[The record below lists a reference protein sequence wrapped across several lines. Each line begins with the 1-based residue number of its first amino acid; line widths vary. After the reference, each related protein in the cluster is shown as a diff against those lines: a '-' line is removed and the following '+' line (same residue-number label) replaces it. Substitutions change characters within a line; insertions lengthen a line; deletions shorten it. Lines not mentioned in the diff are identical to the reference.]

1 MTKKIAVVDYG
12 AGNLTSVSK
21 ALELTGAEVAVTS
34 EGKTIEKADGV
45 VLPGVGSFGD
55 AINRLR
61 DLGLIPVLEGGFRK
75 NKPFLGICLGFQM
88 LFTESEEEGRHLGF
102 NWFPG
107 RVKRFR
113 HDLKIPQVGW
123 NRVRSVKETPLL
135 KGVPD
140 RSFFYFVHSY
150 YVDPEEDGIVAART
164 DYGGDFVSMIQHG
177 NIFAMQFHPEKSGDI
192 GQLVLRNFYQLVR
205 SETGRC

>member
-1 MTKKIAVVDYG
+1 MAKIAVVDYG

-21 ALELTGAEVAVTS
+21 ALELTGAEVTVTS
-34 EGKTIEKADGV
+34 EGKIIEKADGV

-61 DLGLIPVLEGGFRK
+61 DLGLVPVLEDGFRK

-88 LFTESEEEGRHLGF
+88 LFTESEEEGRHLGL

-107 RVKRFR
+107 QVKKFR
-113 HDLKIPQVGW
+113 HGFKIPQVGW
-123 NRVRSVKETPLL
+123 NRVRRVKENPLL
-135 KGVPD
+135 AGVPD
-140 RSFFYFVHSY
+140 QSFFYFVHSY

-164 DYGGDFVSMIQHG
+164 DYGGDFVSMIRHG
-177 NIFAMQFHPEKSGDI
+177 NIFAMQFHPEKSGDL
-192 GQLVLRNFYQLVR
+192 GQLVLRNFYQLVL
-205 SETGRC
+205 SEAGRC

>member
-1 MTKKIAVVDYG
+1 
-12 AGNLTSVSK
+12 
-21 ALELTGAEVAVTS
+21 
-34 EGKTIEKADGV
+34 
-45 VLPGVGSFGD
+45 
-55 AINRLR
+55 
-61 DLGLIPVLEGGFRK
+61 
-75 NKPFLGICLGFQM
+75 
-88 LFTESEEEGRHLGF
+88 
-102 NWFPG
+102 
-107 RVKRFR
+107 
-113 HDLKIPQVGW
+113 LKIPQVGW

>member
-34 EGKTIEKADGV
+34 EGNIIEKADGV

-55 AINRLR
+55 AINHLR
-61 DLGLIPVLEGGFRK
+61 DLGLVPVLEGGFRQ

-88 LFTESEEEGRHLGF
+88 LFTESEEEGYHPGF
-102 NWFPG
+102 NWFRG
-107 RVKRFR
+107 RVKRFQ
-113 HDLKIPQVGW
+113 HELKIPQVGW
-123 NRVRSVKETPLL
+123 NRVRQVKENPLL
-135 KGVPD
+135 QGVPD
-140 RSFFYFVHSY
+140 QSFFYFVHSY
-150 YVDPEEDGIVAART
+150 YVDPEEEGIVAART
-164 DYGGDFVSMIQHG
+164 DYGGDFVSMIRHG

-192 GQLVLRNFYQLVR
+192 GQLVLRNFYQLVL
-205 SETGRC
+205 SEAGRC

>member
-1 MTKKIAVVDYG
+1 MSKIAVIDYG

-21 ALELTGAEVAVTS
+21 ALELAGAEVSVTS
-34 EGKTIEKADGV
+34 EGKIIEKADGV

-61 DLGLIPVLEGGFRK
+61 DRGLVPVLEDGFRK

-88 LFTESEEEGRHLGF
+88 LFTESEEEGRHLGL

-107 RVKRFR
+107 QVRKFR
-113 HDLKIPQVGW
+113 HGLKIPQVGW
-123 NRVRSVKETPLL
+123 NRVHKVKENPLL
-135 KGVPD
+135 EGVPD

-150 YVDPEEDGIVAART
+150 YVDSGEDGIVAART
-164 DYGGDFVSMIQHG
+164 DYGGDFVSMIRHG
-177 NIFAMQFHPEKSGDI
+177 NIFAMQFHPEKSGDL

-205 SETGRC
+205 TETGQC

>member
-1 MTKKIAVVDYG
+1 MANIAVIDYG

-34 EGKTIEKADGV
+34 EAKTIEKADGV

>member
-1 MTKKIAVVDYG
+1 MAKKIAVIDYG

-34 EGKTIEKADGV
+34 EGKIIEKADGV

-61 DLGLIPVLEGGFRK
+61 DLGLIQVLESGLRQ

-88 LFTESEEEGRHLGF
+88 LFTESEEEGRHPGL
-102 NWFPG
+102 NWFRG
-107 RVKRFR
+107 RVKRFQ
-113 HDLKIPQVGW
+113 HGLKIPQVGW
-123 NRVRSVKETPLL
+123 NRVRSVKENPLL
-135 KGVPD
+135 AGVPD
-140 RSFFYFVHSY
+140 QSFFYFVHSY

-192 GQLVLRNFYQLVR
+192 GQLVLRNFYQLVL